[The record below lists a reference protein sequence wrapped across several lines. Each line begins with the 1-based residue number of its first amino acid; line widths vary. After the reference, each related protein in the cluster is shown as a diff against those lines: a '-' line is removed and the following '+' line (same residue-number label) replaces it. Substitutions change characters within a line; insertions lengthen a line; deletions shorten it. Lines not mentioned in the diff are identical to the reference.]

1 MEQEELKRISQVAQE
16 GPYIPEWDSLGQ
28 FQVPKWF
35 RDAKFGIFIHWGLYS
50 IPAHGNEWYS
60 RNMYRKGSEEWEYH
74 RKVYGDQTKFG
85 YKDFIPLF
93 RAEKFDPDQWAQLI
107 KEAGARYAVPVAEHH
122 DGFQM
127 YKSRIS
133 RFNAYDMGPCK
144 DILGELKT
152 AFEAKGLQFGTSSH
166 RAEHWFFM
174 SHGKEFDSDVRE
186 PMKRGDFYWPAMPE
200 PEHFDLYSTP
210 APSEEYLEDWLLRT
224 VELIDCYM
232 PKILYFDWW
241 IQHQAFK
248 PYLKLL
254 TAYYYNRAEK
264 LGKTAA
270 VCYKHDALMFGSGI
284 VDMERGKF
292 AEVQPFYWQTD
303 TAAARNS
310 WCYTDSLDYKSGREI
325 ILNLIDVVSKKGN
338 LLLNIGPKGDGSI
351 APGDQK
357 ILREV
362 GDWLHTNGEAV
373 YGSRPWKRAAE
384 GPTVEKTG
392 MFTDQ
397 SCPEYTKEDFRFTV
411 KGGSLYV
418 FALVY
423 PEDGKLLIR
432 SLAEEEDFDSNLFKG
447 IIREISILGFPEK
460 PQWHR
465 DRQGLHI
472 STGTVRTDLPAVIK
486 IEIQ

>member
-1 MEQEELKRISQVAQE
+1 
-16 GPYIPEWDSLGQ
+16 
-28 FQVPKWF
+28 
-35 RDAKFGIFIHWGLYS
+35 
-50 IPAHGNEWYS
+50 
-60 RNMYRKGSEEWEYH
+60 
-74 RKVYGDQTKFG
+74 
-85 YKDFIPLF
+85 
-93 RAEKFDPDQWAQLI
+93 
-107 KEAGARYAVPVAEHH
+107 
-122 DGFQM
+122 
-127 YKSRIS
+127 
-133 RFNAYDMGPCK
+133 
-144 DILGELKT
+144 
-152 AFEAKGLQFGTSSH
+152 
-166 RAEHWFFM
+166 
-174 SHGKEFDSDVRE
+174 
-186 PMKRGDFYWPAMPE
+186 
-200 PEHFDLYSTP
+200 
-210 APSEEYLEDWLLRT
+210 
-224 VELIDCYM
+224 
-232 PKILYFDWW
+232 
-241 IQHQAFK
+241 
-248 PYLKLL
+248 
-254 TAYYYNRAEK
+254 
-264 LGKTAA
+264 
-270 VCYKHDALMFGSGI
+270 MFGSGI

-325 ILNLIDVVSKKGN
+325 ILNLIDVVSKNGN

>member
-1 MEQEELKRISQVAQE
+1 
-16 GPYIPEWDSLGQ
+16 
-28 FQVPKWF
+28 
-35 RDAKFGIFIHWGLYS
+35 
-50 IPAHGNEWYS
+50 
-60 RNMYRKGSEEWEYH
+60 
-74 RKVYGDQTKFG
+74 
-85 YKDFIPLF
+85 
-93 RAEKFDPDQWAQLI
+93 
-107 KEAGARYAVPVAEHH
+107 
-122 DGFQM
+122 M

-133 RFNAYDMGPCK
+133 RFNAYDMGPCR

-254 TAYYYNRAEK
+254 TAYYYNQAEK
-264 LGKTAA
+264 LGKPAA

-325 ILNLIDVVSKKGN
+325 ILNLIDVVSKNGN

-432 SLAEEEDFDSNLFKG
+432 SLAEEEDFDGNLFKG